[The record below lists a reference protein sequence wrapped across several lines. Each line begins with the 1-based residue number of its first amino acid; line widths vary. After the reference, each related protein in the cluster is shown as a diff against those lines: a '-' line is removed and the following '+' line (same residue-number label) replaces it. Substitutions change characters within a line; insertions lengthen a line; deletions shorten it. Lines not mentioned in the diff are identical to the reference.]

1 MLLKMARY
9 LNTLAFCS
17 CSSKQMKKMLL
28 LMIEKRDSA
37 RRFWSNATF
46 SFLLDKFEKRNWE
59 LGKKL
64 MKKQNWEDFAT
75 IVNIHF

>member
-1 MLLKMARY
+1 
-9 LNTLAFCS
+9 
-17 CSSKQMKKMLL
+17 
-28 LMIEKRDSA
+28 MIEKRDSA

>member
-1 MLLKMARY
+1 
-9 LNTLAFCS
+9 
-17 CSSKQMKKMLL
+17 MKKMLL

-64 MKKQNWEDFAT
+64 MKKQNWEDFVT
-75 IVNIHF
+75 IVNIHFRVMCNVLGDSAKTNSTK